1 MADPTVI
8 TEKTDYTE
16 GSILGSILKMGL
28 PSMFGFLAQNIYG
41 LINTYWVSRLPAA
54 ENAVAGITFFN
65 NLLWFLFA
73 FNHLIGPGSV
83 AIISRRYGEKEYDKA
98 EKAIK
103 ETIVLKLG
111 FGIIF
116 GIVGFF
122 MIRSFLELLGA
133 TGEALEL
140 GVEYGKIIMVGLPI
154 NYSIYSIFT
163 ALRGVAN
170 PHKAMALMFGMTVLN
185 IILDP
190 LLMFGWF
197 GLPAMGMRGA
207 AIASVITFTV
217 IFSIGVAIFFGPW
230 TNVRLHLKGKE
241 RMSFDSMWIL
251 IRIGIPAWIGDMSF
265 SLSRLLITPMIA
277 GFGTAVVAA
286 YGVGQQVT
294 AFGIMSLVGIGLGL
308 SSLIG
313 HTVGSGKPERAKK
326 TADKAIFIGVG
337 LMSVIGILVYF
348 LARPLMEI
356 FFTHAE
362 TVQHGTT
369 LLQIFAFGFPFL
381 GGWLMTES
389 IFGGVGHNTPNMVI
403 NIIHSWGFQVIP
415 VLIATQFFGGGELT
429 VWWILN
435 CASVLSFFA
444 YFTYYQ
450 KGTWLKVKV

>member
-1 MADPTVI
+1 MADTANI
-8 TEKTDYTE
+8 KGKTDYTE

-73 FNHLIGPGSV
+73 FNHLTGPGSV

-103 ETIVLKLG
+103 ETIVLKLF
-111 FGIIF
+111 FGVIF

-122 MIRSFLELLGA
+122 MIRSFLVLLGA

-140 GVEYGKIIMVGLPI
+140 GVQYGQIIMVGLPI

-163 ALRGVAN
+163 ALRGIAN
-170 PHKAMALMFGMTVLN
+170 PHKAMALMFGMTVMN

-197 GLPAMGMRGA
+197 GLPALGMRGA
-207 AIASVITFTV
+207 AIASVITFTT
-217 IFSIGVAIFFGPW
+217 IFAVGLIIFYGPW
-230 TNVRLHLKGKE
+230 TNIRLHWRGKE
-241 RMSFDSMWIL
+241 KMSFDSMWIL
-251 IRIGIPAWIGDMSF
+251 IKIGIPAWIGDMSF

-313 HTVGSGKPERAKK
+313 HTVGSGKHERAKA
-326 TADKAIFIGVG
+326 TADKAIWLSAVFMLIIGV
-337 LMSVIGILVYF
+337 LIFL
-348 LARPLMEI
+348 LARPIMGI
-356 FFTHAE
+356 FFEHGE
-362 TVQHGTT
+362 TAQHGVT
-369 LLQIFAFGFPFL
+369 LLRIFAFGFPFL
-381 GGWLMTES
+381 GGWLMTQS
-389 IFGGVGHNTPNMVI
+389 IHGGVGHNTPNMVI
-403 NIIHSWGFQVIP
+403 NIIHSWGFQVLP

-435 CASVLSFFA
+435 LASVASFFVYYA
-444 YFTYYQ
+444 YYQ
-450 KGTWLKVKV
+450 KGKWLTVKV